1 MPKLTKKFYKEKK
14 VEGHTI
20 PDIKTSYKA
29 TVNKTVAL
37 AKDRHLAQWNRIE
50 SSEDKH
56 IHKIFQ
62 GNSTMEKIILSI
74 YNTRTIRLP

>member
-37 AKDRHLAQWNRIE
+37 AKDRHLAQWNRI
-50 SSEDKH
+50 
-56 IHKIFQ
+56 
-62 GNSTMEKIILSI
+62 
-74 YNTRTIRLP
+74 